1 MIRSPLLSPL
11 FPHLHNLNN
20 RFFFLNWLQFLID
33 PDIVLLPMFLL
44 RFIFVIVCVF
54 WVKTYLCRISI
65 ICLYLYWCW
74 WSNYQEG
81 EGWDL
86 INCFNP
92 PHISLSICLYLYWCW
107 WSNYQEEEG
116 WDLINCFNPPHIRV
130 CHKSGPGFPMPC
142 SFLNLMIWAERWLFV
157 CWLWWNCWLSLIKLC
172 FHNTR

>member
-92 PHISLSICLYLYWCW
+92 PHI
-107 WSNYQEEEG
+107 
-116 WDLINCFNPPHIRV
+116 RV